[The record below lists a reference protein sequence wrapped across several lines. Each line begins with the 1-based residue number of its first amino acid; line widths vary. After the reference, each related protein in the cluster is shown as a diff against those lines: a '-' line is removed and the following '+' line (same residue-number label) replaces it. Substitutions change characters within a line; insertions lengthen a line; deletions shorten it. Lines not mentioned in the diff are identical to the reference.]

1 MNAPVIP
8 FPALQAS
15 AEFHLCMARVLM
27 APELNLSPEAL
38 LTELLPDLQVL
49 ANELPALSNELLQQL
64 EQALQQLPDR
74 EALLREYSQL
84 FLVPPAPAPLNLGF
98 YLDGGLMGRT
108 TQALETFY
116 ERQALARNPAFR
128 DLPDHLALTLEWLAW
143 TLAVTLEYQNEDPQ
157 RSEQALQDLG
167 AALYHY
173 LLPGTEQL
181 IKQTRLAAEKK
192 QQSGCWPLL
201 LQLIHNQLA
210 ADLQQLKALLP
221 EQALQ
226 DSITIEPSSSLA
238 TNKSADNKPVHE
250 MPSGNA
256 DETLNCSRCGIQF
269 QAGEMLGTM
278 VLRLR
283 EAGLTTDH
291 VEVCPSC
298 RDKGI
303 QELPSMKPPGA
314 GIGRK
319 R

>member
-27 APELNLSPEAL
+27 APELNLSPETL
-38 LTELLPDLQVL
+38 LTELLPDLQAL
-49 ANELPALSNELLQQL
+49 SSELPALNPEFLQQL

-84 FLVPPAPAPLNLGF
+84 FLVPPAPAPLNLGY

-143 TLAVTLEYQNEDPQ
+143 TLATAVEYQNEDPQ

-167 AALYHY
+167 TALYHY
-173 LLPGTEQL
+173 LLPGTEAL
-181 IKQTRLAAEKK
+181 LHPVQTAATSKN
-192 QQSGCWPLL
+192 QSGCWSLL
-201 LQLIHNQLA
+201 LQLIHHQMA

-226 DSITIEPSSSLA
+226 DPVSSEA
-238 TNKSADNKPVHE
+238 RAESADGHPAIP
-250 MPSGNA
+250 MASGNA
-256 DETLNCSRCGIQF
+256 DETLHCTRCGVTF
-269 QAGEMLGTM
+269 QAGEMLGTLL
-278 VLRLR
+278 LRLR

-291 VEVCPSC
+291 VEICPSC
-298 RDKGI
+298 RD
-303 QELPSMKPPGA
+303 A
-314 GIGRK
+314 GVQVCK
-319 R
+319 NYPA